1 MKAFVRGCV
10 AGVAVLFASAAAL
23 AQGSKSTPL
32 AKQLAA
38 AMDAAKMESIAA
50 KDPDNPGVY
59 IGALYIPNFQL
70 LVIAN
75 AYSAPV
81 LLDTRIG
88 KKEYR
93 DVYIDLNSATAPAT
107 RLFVEDLGA
116 DGVQVK
122 REDNQG
128 SDAVENKGARTVFD
142 GDWRKQKMSEEDYL
156 KAFAAA
162 DERYTQVLTA
172 LLAQL
177 KTGS

>member
-1 MKAFVRGCV
+1 MKAIAQGCV
-10 AGVAVLFASAAAL
+10 AGVLVLCAAVAGQ
-23 AQGSKSTPL
+23 AQEAKSGPL

-38 AMDAAKMESIAA
+38 ALDAMKIDSVAA
-50 KDPDNPGVY
+50 KDPANPGVY

-75 AYSAPV
+75 SYSAPS
-81 LLDTRIG
+81 LLDTRIA

-93 DVYIDLNSATAPAT
+93 DVYIDLNSATTAAT

-116 DGVQVK
+116 DGVKAK

-128 SDAVENKGARTVFD
+128 FDAVENKGARTVFD
-142 GDWRKQKMSEEDYL
+142 GDWRKQKMSEEDYM

-162 DERYTQVLTA
+162 DERYAQVLTA
-172 LLAQL
+172 LLAQM
-177 KTGS
+177 KSGT

>member
-1 MKAFVRGCV
+1 MKAF
-10 AGVAVLFASAAAL
+10 
-23 AQGSKSTPL
+23 AQGCAAGAFVLLASGVGQAQEPKSAPL
-32 AKQLAA
+32 AKQLATA
-38 AMDAAKMESIAA
+38 LNNGKLDSVAA
-50 KDPDNPGVY
+50 KDPANPGVY

-75 AYSAPV
+75 SYSAPT
-81 LLDTRIG
+81 LLDTRLG

-93 DVYIDLNSATAPAT
+93 DIYIDLNSATAAAT

-116 DGVQVK
+116 DGVKAK

-128 SDAVENKGARTVFD
+128 FDAVENKGARTIFD
-142 GDWRKQKMSEEDYL
+142 GDWKKQKMSEEDYM

-177 KTGS
+177 Q

>member
-1 MKAFVRGCV
+1 MKTFVQAGCITGVLV
-10 AGVAVLFASAAAL
+10 AFASAAH
-23 AQGSKSTPL
+23 AQDSKSASL
-32 AKQLAA
+32 ARELAA
-38 AMDAAKMESIAA
+38 AMTAGKLDSIAA
-50 KDPDNPGVY
+50 KDPATPGVY

-75 AYSAPV
+75 TYAAPT
-81 LLDTRIG
+81 LLDARLA

-93 DVYIDLNSATAPAT
+93 DVYIDLNSATAAAT

-116 DGVQVK
+116 DGVRAK

-128 SDAVENKGARTVFD
+128 FDAVENQGARTMFD
-142 GDWRKQKMSEEDYL
+142 GDWRKQKMSEGDYM

-162 DERYTQVLTA
+162 DERYTQVLMA

-177 KTGS
+177 KAGS